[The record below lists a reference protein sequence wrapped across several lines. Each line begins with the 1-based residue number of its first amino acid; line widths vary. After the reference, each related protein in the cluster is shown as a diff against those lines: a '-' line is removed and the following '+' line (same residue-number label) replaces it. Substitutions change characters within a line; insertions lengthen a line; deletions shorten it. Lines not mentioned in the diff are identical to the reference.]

1 MASILVESFNLWF
14 PEAVWN
20 EIPLF
25 IPINEAKLLLEF
37 VLRKTIYEHWFDIL
51 VLEIKH
57 LMNALL

>member
-25 IPINEAKLLLEF
+25 IPIKEAKLLLEF
-37 VLRKTIYEHWFDIL
+37 ILRKTIYEHWFDIL
-51 VLEIKH
+51 VFEIKY
-57 LMNALL
+57 LMNVLL